1 MAQTNIVTLFLR
13 GNATSLITAMT
24 SAETKVSRA
33 VTGMAKAFATVGPA
47 AALAFGQ
54 VVKRGSEVERTA
66 TSFER
71 LTAAV
76 GLSGDAM
83 IKATREGT
91 KGLIADIDIMAA
103 ANKGLLLGLPITE
116 QGMGDMATAAAT
128 LGQAMGQGAT
138 KSLDDLIIALGR
150 SSPMILDNL
159 GLTVKVGEAN
169 AVYAAQLGKST
180 TQLTEVEKKQAFFN
194 AAMDAAR
201 EKTAQL
207 GGVQVTAVDKTTQ
220 LTNRFQNWFDTI
232 ARGTASLGPIAGG
245 LGLIADKAGSAGFA
259 LAGMGPIITGMG
271 GWSAVMGAVG
281 TAAKAMWLAV
291 TGPVGLVVAG
301 LVAVGT
307 AAYIFRDD
315 IKAAF
320 GIAAEAAE
328 EWSVRTGDALVD
340 ANPRFLKAIAEA
352 NKATADWFVAL
363 EKVASVKKATG
374 GADDTRYLDQVKRE
388 ADAAL
393 ENAQALSAVAEGI
406 SKEVKETRA
415 SIAAKKE
422 KEKATKKAT
431 EADKK
436 AAAAAEKEAASIAV
450 LTRAMLGLPTLKA
463 VEDARL
469 LRAAWAG
476 MSVEERTLIE
486 NSNRLGEALSK
497 LQGQSVALTAQE
509 ARLASIYRLW
519 AGIADIKVEMPE
531 FDWDKGFD
539 GAEEFGRKVPDH
551 IVAGIGG
558 GALQAGEKAGGDFI
572 SALGKIDVGGT
583 LARAF
588 EGAAGFMGALK
599 SLASQVA
606 SVFLDALGGWLNKGL
621 GGILKGLFGGGGGGG
636 AAISSAFGG
645 AGKSAGASLLGGLFG
660 GAAGGGGAAAAGAA
674 SVSVGGA
681 TFGGAAGAGGG
692 LLGGLG
698 SGFLSVAAAIPGWG
712 WAAAGIAVAGILVA
726 KVFKKPNKL
735 EIAGRKAAAEA
746 RTAIADTLTDG
757 QVVEAAGN
765 MANGVHIAI
774 RDAMLG
780 AGASIAEAEAE
791 AHRLVEALWLAEKEG
806 PEAVAAAMESIQEI
820 ITASGAAAAAALA
833 EMVQGV
839 SSVWDRAKEAG
850 TDAYNKIYEEAIRSG
865 DGQEEA
871 AAKAADAQVA
881 ATAAVLEAEGQKY
894 IRIAAFEAALEAIR
908 SGNAAGAVEAA
919 RKAAKET
926 SEAWDTAV
934 GVVGEAWAATE
945 TAVGDSSGKITETVE
960 EDAEAAT
967 EAVETQ
973 LATIEE
979 EYASM
984 AGKLKE
990 ETGDLNQVLD
1000 EVFRDRSFSV
1010 TQHLL
1015 TEGSHEGSPI
1025 HAEEKQHGGPV
1036 LAGRPYIV
1044 GERRPELFVP
1054 SQSGTIV
1061 PRVGGRNQR
1070 PIEITL
1076 VNKLGLRTLSKELI
1090 RVEEKTL
1097 DFYGY

>member
-54 VVKRGSEVERTA
+54 VVKRGSEVEIIA

-71 LTAAV
+71 LTSAV

-91 KGLIADIDIMAA
+91 KGLIADYDIMLA
-103 ANKGLLLGLPITE
+103 ANKGLLLGLPLTE
-116 QGMGDMATAAAT
+116 KGFGDMAAAAAT
-128 LGQAMGQGAT
+128 LGQAMGLGAT
-138 KSLDDLIIALGR
+138 KSLDDLITALGR

-159 GLTVKVGEAN
+159 GLTVKVGDAN
-169 AVYAAQLGKST
+169 KKYAAELDKSAS
-180 TQLTEVEKKQAFFN
+180 QLTEVEKKQAFFN

-201 EKTAQL
+201 EKVAML
-207 GGVQVTAVDKTTQ
+207 GGVQVTATDRTTQ
-220 LTNRFQNWFDTI
+220 LINKFKNWFDTM
-232 ARGTASLGPIAGG
+232 AQGAASLGPIAGG

-259 LAGMGPIITGMG
+259 IAGMGPIITGMG
-271 GWSAVMGAVG
+271 GWSKVMGKVSKV
-281 TAAKAMWLAV
+281 AKAMWLAM
-291 TGPVGLVVAG
+291 TGPVGLVITG

-315 IKAAF
+315 IKAVF

-328 EWSVRTGDALVD
+328 EWSVRTGNAITD
-340 ANPRFLKAIAEA
+340 ANPRYLKAVSEA
-352 NKATADWFVAL
+352 KKATDEWIASL

-374 GADDTRYLDQVKRE
+374 RSDDTRYLDQVKRE
-388 ADAAL
+388 ADASL
-393 ENAQALSAVAEGI
+393 ENARALAAVAEGI
-406 SKEVKETRA
+406 RKEVEETQA
-415 SIAAKKE
+415 AITAKKE
-422 KEKATKKAT
+422 KEKATKKST
-431 EADKK
+431 EAAKK
-436 AAAAAEKEAASIAV
+436 AAAAAEKEATSIDAI
-450 LTRAMLGLPTLKA
+450 TRALKGLPTRKA
-463 VEDARL
+463 EEDARL
-469 LRAAWAG
+469 LRAAWAL
-476 MSVEERTLIE
+476 MEEEERGLIE
-486 NSNRLGEALSK
+486 NTNRLGEALGK
-497 LQGQSVALTAQE
+497 LQEQSVKITAE
-509 ARLASIYRLW
+509 EERLASIFRLW
-519 AGIADIKVEMPE
+519 AGIADIDLEMPE
-531 FDWDKGFD
+531 IDFSKGFE
-539 GAEEFGRKVPDH
+539 GAEDFGNRLPDH
-551 IVAGIGG
+551 IVAGVGA
-558 GALQAGEKAGGDFI
+558 GALVAGERAGSDFL
-572 SALGKIDVGGT
+572 SALGAIDIAGTFSKAFQGG
-583 LARAF
+583 
-588 EGAAGFMGALK
+588 GGFMGAVR

-606 SVFLDALGGWLNKGL
+606 GSFLDTLGSGLNKGI
-621 GGILKGLFGGGGGGG
+621 GGLLSGLFGGVGGGVGSAASVAAGG
-636 AAISSAFGG
+636 AGFGG
-645 AGKSAGASLLGGLFG
+645 A
-660 GAAGGGGAAAAGAA
+660 AAGGGGL
-674 SVSVGGA
+674 V
-681 TFGGAAGAGGG
+681 
-692 LLGGLG
+692 GGLG

-726 KVFKKPNKL
+726 KIFKKPNKL

-757 QVVEAAGN
+757 QVVEAAGS

-806 PEAVAAAMESIQEI
+806 PEAVAAVMESIQEI

-945 TAVGDSSGKITETVE
+945 TAVGGSSGKITETVE
-960 EDAEAAT
+960 EDAKAAT

-990 ETGDLNQVLD
+990 ETGDLNQALD

-1015 TEGSHEGSPI
+1015 TEGSHEGSPL

-1097 DFYGY
+1097 DFFGY

>member
-116 QGMGDMATAAAT
+116 KGMGEMAAAAAT

-150 SSPMILDNL
+150 SSPLILDNL

-169 AVYAAQLGKST
+169 EKYAAQLGKSSKE
-180 TQLTEVEKKQAFFN
+180 LTGAEKKQAFFN

-207 GGVQVTAVDKTTQ
+207 GGVQVTSIDKTTQ

-232 ARGTASLGPIAGG
+232 ARGTASLGPVAGG

-259 LAGMGPIITGMG
+259 IAGMGPIITGMG
-271 GWSAVMGAVG
+271 GWSKVMGKVSKV
-281 TAAKAMWLAV
+281 AKAMWLAM
-291 TGPVGLVVAG
+291 TGPVGLVITG

-328 EWSVRTGDALVD
+328 EWSVRTGDAVTD
-340 ANPRFLKAIAEA
+340 ANPRYLQAVAAAKEATDEWIAISEKAAKIRARAWEGDA
-352 NKATADWFVAL
+352 KYADAL
-363 EKVASVKKATG
+363 
-374 GADDTRYLDQVKRE
+374 DRE
-388 ADAAL
+388 AAS
-393 ENAQALSAVAEGI
+393 ALSAARALAAVAEGVR
-406 SKEVKETRA
+406 KEVEETRA
-415 SIAAKKE
+415 SITAKKK
-422 KEKATKKAT
+422 KEEATKKAT

-463 VEDARL
+463 AEDARL

-476 MSVEERTLIE
+476 MSVEERKLIE

-497 LQGQSVALTAQE
+497 LQEQSVALTAQE

-558 GALQAGEKAGGDFI
+558 GAVQAGDKAGGDFI

-588 EGAAGFMGALK
+588 EGAGGFLGAVK

-606 SVFLDALGGWLNKGL
+606 GAFLDALGGWLNKGL
-621 GGILKGLFGGGGGGG
+621 GGILKGLFGGGSGGIGG
-636 AAISSAFGG
+636 AVSQSFSG
-645 AGKSAGASLLGGLFG
+645 AGSLGASSFIGGLFG
-660 GAAGGGGAAAAGAA
+660 GGAAAGGGR
-674 SVSVGGA
+674 
-681 TFGGAAGAGGG
+681 
-692 LLGGLG
+692 LRDR
-698 SGFLSVAAAIPGWG
+698 W
-712 WAAAGIAVAGILVA
+712 
-726 KVFKKPNKL
+726 
-735 EIAGRKAAAEA
+735 R
-746 RTAIADTLTDG
+746 RD
-757 QVVEAAGN
+757 
-765 MANGVHIAI
+765 I
-774 RDAMLG
+774 R
-780 AGASIAEAEAE
+780 
-791 AHRLVEALWLAEKEG
+791 
-806 PEAVAAAMESIQEI
+806 
-820 ITASGAAAAAALA
+820 
-833 EMVQGV
+833 
-839 SSVWDRAKEAG
+839 
-850 TDAYNKIYEEAIRSG
+850 RSG
-865 DGQEEA
+865 CGRRWP
-871 AAKAADAQVA
+871 VR
-881 ATAAVLEAEGQKY
+881 G
-894 IRIAAFEAALEAIR
+894 R
-908 SGNAAGAVEAA
+908 
-919 RKAAKET
+919 
-926 SEAWDTAV
+926 
-934 GVVGEAWAATE
+934 
-945 TAVGDSSGKITETVE
+945 
-960 EDAEAAT
+960 
-967 EAVETQ
+967 
-973 LATIEE
+973 
-979 EYASM
+979 
-984 AGKLKE
+984 
-990 ETGDLNQVLD
+990 
-1000 EVFRDRSFSV
+1000 
-1010 TQHLL
+1010 LL
-1015 TEGSHEGSPI
+1015 W
-1025 HAEEKQHGGPV
+1025 
-1036 LAGRPYIV
+1036 
-1044 GERRPELFVP
+1044 
-1054 SQSGTIV
+1054 
-1061 PRVGGRNQR
+1061 PR
-1070 PIEITL
+1070 
-1076 VNKLGLRTLSKELI
+1076 
-1090 RVEEKTL
+1090 
-1097 DFYGY
+1097 